1 MKEQNLATI
10 NAKEFLTIKD
20 ASILLNCSIRTA
32 YKLIEKRKLRS
43 VNIAQRKTLV
53 KHTEIDKLLKVD
65 KPINKKEKQSKVNL
79 DECYTIGEIQN
90 IYGVS
95 SKALSNIIKRNN
107 ILKVQ
112 SGKFVYVPKKI
123 IHEILT

>member
-1 MKEQNLATI
+1 MREQNLAI
-10 NAKEFLTIKD
+10 IKAKEFLTVKD
-20 ASILLNCSIRTA
+20 ASILLNCSVRTA
-32 YKLIEKRKLRS
+32 YRLIEKRKLRS
-43 VNIAQRKTLV
+43 VNIAQRKTLI
-53 KHTEIDKLLKVD
+53 KHTEIEKLLTVE
-65 KPINKKEKQSKVNL
+65 KPINKKEKQSKINL
-79 DECYTIGEIQN
+79 NECYTMGEIQQ

-112 SGKFVYVPKKI
+112 SGKFVYVPKKL